1 MAQSVLL
8 LQVLPHVL
16 VDGVGAGAGVDPWLL
31 GGFCG
36 TRKNALGVPGNLP
49 PSFRP
54 FATRRDPGS
63 YATADRSRD
72 IVERGPRD
80 AEFKHRCYPKARD
93 LAAFFLFRPEA
104 PTFFFLGALGFRL
117 GGS

>member
-1 MAQSVLL
+1 MRWPRRTRARETVVTRERRPSSGGGDVR
-8 LQVLPHVL
+8 PETAPA
-16 VDGVGAGAGVDPWLL
+16 GTEGAFFDEA
-31 GGFCG
+31 
-36 TRKNALGVPGNLP
+36 
-49 PSFRP
+49 
-54 FATRRDPGS
+54 
-63 YATADRSRD
+63 
-72 IVERGPRD
+72 VERGPRD

>member
-1 MAQSVLL
+1 MFPKKPPFPLQSLSSVHG
-8 LQVLPHVL
+8 LPHGFGGASVGG
-16 VDGVGAGAGVDPWLL
+16 DVGAAM
-31 GGFCG
+31 
-36 TRKNALGVPGNLP
+36 
-49 PSFRP
+49 
-54 FATRRDPGS
+54 
-63 YATADRSRD
+63 
-72 IVERGPRD
+72 ERGPRD

>member
-1 MAQSVLL
+1 MLL
-8 LQVLPHVL
+8 LVVARFTVHNTVL
-16 VDGVGAGAGVDPWLL
+16 DEAVG
-31 GGFCG
+31 
-36 TRKNALGVPGNLP
+36 
-49 PSFRP
+49 
-54 FATRRDPGS
+54 
-63 YATADRSRD
+63 
-72 IVERGPRD
+72 RGPRD

>member
-1 MAQSVLL
+1 ML
-8 LQVLPHVL
+8 
-16 VDGVGAGAGVDPWLL
+16 DCLL

>member
-1 MAQSVLL
+1 MRWPRRTRAGETVVTRERRPSSGGGDVHSGTA
-8 LQVLPHVL
+8 PA
-16 VDGVGAGAGVDPWLL
+16 GKEGAFFDEA
-31 GGFCG
+31 
-36 TRKNALGVPGNLP
+36 
-49 PSFRP
+49 
-54 FATRRDPGS
+54 
-63 YATADRSRD
+63 
-72 IVERGPRD
+72 VERGPPD

>member
-1 MAQSVLL
+1 M
-8 LQVLPHVL
+8 
-16 VDGVGAGAGVDPWLL
+16 
-31 GGFCG
+31 
-36 TRKNALGVPGNLP
+36 
-49 PSFRP
+49 
-54 FATRRDPGS
+54 
-63 YATADRSRD
+63 
-72 IVERGPRD
+72 ERGPRD

>member
-1 MAQSVLL
+1 MAAADAGRGNGRHAPATP
-8 LQVLPHVL
+8 LQRRR
-16 VDGVGAGAGVDPWLL
+16 G
-31 GGFCG
+31 
-36 TRKNALGVPGNLP
+36 RALG
-49 PSFRP
+49 
-54 FATRRDPGS
+54 
-63 YATADRSRD
+63 TAPAGKEGAFFDEA
-72 IVERGPRD
+72 VERGPRD

>member
-1 MAQSVLL
+1 MAQSLLL

-16 VDGVGAGAGVDPWLL
+16 VDGVGA
-31 GGFCG
+31 
-36 TRKNALGVPGNLP
+36 
-49 PSFRP
+49 
-54 FATRRDPGS
+54 
-63 YATADRSRD
+63 
-72 IVERGPRD
+72 ERGPRD

>member
-1 MAQSVLL
+1 MSQDGAWRGRHRPSHIARVGVLL
-8 LQVLPHVL
+8 PIPP
-16 VDGVGAGAGVDPWLL
+16 G
-31 GGFCG
+31 
-36 TRKNALGVPGNLP
+36 ALGRLTSGGPKL
-49 PSFRP
+49 
-54 FATRRDPGS
+54 
-63 YATADRSRD
+63 D

>member
-1 MAQSVLL
+1 MLL
-8 LQVLPHVL
+8 LVVARFTVHNTVL
-16 VDGVGAGAGVDPWLL
+16 DEA
-31 GGFCG
+31 
-36 TRKNALGVPGNLP
+36 
-49 PSFRP
+49 
-54 FATRRDPGS
+54 
-63 YATADRSRD
+63 
-72 IVERGPRD
+72 VERGPRD

>member
-1 MAQSVLL
+1 MRWPRRTRAGETAVTRQRRPSSGGEDVRSEIA
-8 LQVLPHVL
+8 PA
-16 VDGVGAGAGVDPWLL
+16 GKEGAFFDEA
-31 GGFCG
+31 
-36 TRKNALGVPGNLP
+36 
-49 PSFRP
+49 
-54 FATRRDPGS
+54 
-63 YATADRSRD
+63 
-72 IVERGPRD
+72 VERGPRD